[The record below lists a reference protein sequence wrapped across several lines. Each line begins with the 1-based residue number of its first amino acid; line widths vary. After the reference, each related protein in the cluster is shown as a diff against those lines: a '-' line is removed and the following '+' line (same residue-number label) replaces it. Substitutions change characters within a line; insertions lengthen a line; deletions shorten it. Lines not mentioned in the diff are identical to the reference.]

1 MNITYEISIMRY
13 EHVSRPRPSTRIIYV
28 TILVDED
35 IFVYLGNLFL
45 YKKLH
50 YLMDQNIVFLHVKE
64 QDYYIGEILFSSHL
78 HRFWSKY
85 SMLNSIGPTVH
96 ELKHNGTLV

>member
-1 MNITYEISIMRY
+1 
-13 EHVSRPRPSTRIIYV
+13 
-28 TILVDED
+28 
-35 IFVYLGNLFL
+35 
-45 YKKLH
+45 
-50 YLMDQNIVFLHVKE
+50 MDQNIVFLHVKE